1 MFRAIAA
8 TQHEQGLE
16 FDDEFLLDDHFE
28 GHAGSLGSSVKRT
41 ICKFWEDGACK
52 NGATCTWAHGAE
64 ELGMPLSPRPEA
76 MGPNAKKT
84 LCKFWLQGTCTKGSS
99 CTFAHG
105 DQELVGSAT
114 STAPVSSLWQGLMQR
129 RSAAVSTAP
138 PQGSWRAPSAGVS
151 SKRTICKFWE
161 QGLCTKG
168 DSCTFAH
175 GEEEI
180 GAPLVAVENIQPTEP
195 IRPVKVTG
203 PAVPFG
209 GPDAVVAGGNTK
221 RTICR
226 FWEQEELG
234 APVLDRATTRRG
246 DGFAIKG
253 NGRGREEPPRH
264 SLSHFGVSKVFTG
277 AFQALPSAVELNRGQ
292 TGTVPS
298 WNGGKGVAEQP
309 LKKTICKFWLEGQC
323 SRGETCT
330 WAHGEEERILAE
342 RCFFAVDHWLCG
354 FHDEPWIRRLRVM
367 PIQRVLR
374 GVARWGPK
382 RELVRRS
389 ARSQGAFPEA
399 RLRHLRRLTRKKPRH
414 KRAFLELAELLQ
426 RRLRR
431 TQCDAW
437 RGEAAAACKRHLE
450 IAEERRLRTPGLTER
465 SLRIDLAKH
474 LLAVIQRRTPAEI
487 APSYV
492 VSLFDHYAS
501 SFDASLESLGYQVP
515 QLVVQAIRW
524 SQEGREPCRLRRM
537 LDLGAGTGLLGE
549 QLRDLAPGAHLVA
562 VDLSAQ
568 MLQKAQAKGC
578 YDELHCSEMI
588 RYLTAYEGSGA
599 SFDLIAAADVFGYV
613 TDLSAVFRLVL
624 QNLSPER
631 GLFVF
636 STEEP
641 EDECSGYQLQGSGRI
656 AHSHAY
662 ILSLARQRNFQVVR
676 DVRCELRNE
685 SGDPVNG
692 RVFSLIAPGLPE
704 NQILHLPNSD
714 RMETLPAHSPPASKG
729 GTKVLPPWKGGALV
743 MPEVVNV
750 RRSICK
756 FWEQGKCSQEA
767 GQCTWAHGEWEIGT
781 VPGLRDGPKLRGSGE
796 QATACPAKRPRLA
809 LAPDVCHLPLAA
821 SCGTKSLRQHD
832 LSFRTGSVENVYMI
846 DLIWP

>member
-8 TQHEQGLE
+8 MQLEQGLE
-16 FDDEFLLDDHFE
+16 FDDEFPLDDHFE
-28 GHAGSLGSSVKRT
+28 GHGGSLGSSVKRT
-41 ICKFWEDGACK
+41 ICKFWEEGACK

-64 ELGMPLSPRPEA
+64 ELGMPLSPRLEE

-105 DQELVGSAT
+105 DQELV
-114 STAPVSSLWQGLMQR
+114 STAPVSTLWQGLMQR

-138 PQGSWRAPSAGVS
+138 LQGSWRAPSAGVS

-168 DSCTFAH
+168 DNCTFAH

-180 GAPLVAVENIQPTEP
+180 GAPLVAIENIQRAEP

-209 GPDAVVAGGNTK
+209 GADAVVAGGNTK

-226 FWEQEELG
+226 FWEQGTCTRGDCTWAHGEEELG
-234 APVLDRATTRRG
+234 APVLDRATARQG

-253 NGRGREEPPRH
+253 KGRGREEPPRH
-264 SLSHFGVSKVFTG
+264 SHWAEPGSSHFGVSKVFTS
-277 AFQALPSAVELNRGQ
+277 AFQALPSPAVEMNRGQ
-292 TGTVPS
+292 TGTAPS
-298 WNGGKGVAEQP
+298 SKSVVAASRTEVKCKGWNGGKGVAEQP

-330 WAHGEEERILAE
+330 WAHGEEDRVSVE
-342 RCFFAVDHWLCG
+342 RCFCAADRLYSNRCNVPWS
-354 FHDEPWIRRLRVM
+354 EPWKTGLSV
-367 PIQRVLR
+367 P
-374 GVARWGPK
+374 GVRFEVGAEEGAA
-382 RELVRRS
+382 V
-389 ARSQGAFPEA
+389 QGQGWAH
-399 RLRHLRRLTRKKPRH
+399 LRHLRHLTRRKPRH

-426 RRLRR
+426 RRLRH
-431 TQCDAW
+431 TQSDAL

-487 APSYV
+487 ASSYV
-492 VSLFDHYAS
+492 VSLFDHYAA

-515 QLVVQAIRW
+515 QLLVQAKVVSKTKRPEADAERPLCSVQAIRW
-524 SQEGREPCRLRRM
+524 SQEGWARREPCLRRM

-549 QLRDLAPGAHLVA
+549 QLRDLAPRAHLVA

-578 YDELHCSEMI
+578 YDELHCSEI
-588 RYLTAYEGSGA
+588 THYLTAYEGSDP
-599 SFDLIAAADVFGYV
+599 FDLVAAADVFGYV

-641 EDECSGYQLQGSGRI
+641 ADECPGYQLEGSGRI

-662 ILSLARQRNFQVVR
+662 ILSLAQRCSFQVIR
-676 DVRCELRNE
+676 DMRCELRNE
-685 SGDPVNG
+685 SGYPVNG
-692 RVFSLIAPGLPE
+692 HVFSLMAQGLPE
-704 NQILHLPNSD
+704 NQD
-714 RMETLPAHSPPASKG
+714 RMETLPQQSPPALKG
-729 GTKVLPPWKGGALV
+729 GMKVLPPWKGGALV
-743 MPEVVNV
+743 QTTEVANV

-781 VPGLRDGPKLRGSGE
+781 VPGRDGKLRGSNF
-796 QATACPAKRPRLA
+796 QAAKRPRLA
-809 LAPDVCHLPLAA
+809 
-821 SCGTKSLRQHD
+821 
-832 LSFRTGSVENVYMI
+832 
-846 DLIWP
+846 